1 MRYSTVIK
9 GFERRAR
16 DMMKLRKRGFT
27 FRRIGDR
34 YRISPQR
41 VKQIL
46 DRLGET

>member
-1 MRYSTVIK
+1 VRYSTVLR

-16 DMMKLRKRGFT
+16 AMAVLRRKKLTLRQ
-27 FRRIGDR
+27 IGAR